1 MVPLPEV
8 ELSFVLAA
16 QRHLVPGLRPVFA
29 ERLASGLA
37 AHADP
42 GPGTVNTVLRMVWAD
57 LWVPLP
63 EPELRAPRWARDAPR
78 YEKVSRRAMAAEA
91 VEQA

>member
-42 GPGTVNTVLRMVWAD
+42 GPGTEPAPPQRTLTRAVT
-57 LWVPLP
+57 PLG
-63 EPELRAPRWARDAPR
+63 
-78 YEKVSRRAMAAEA
+78 V
-91 VEQA
+91 

>member
-1 MVPLPEV
+1 MVPLAEV

-29 ERLASGLA
+29 ERLATGLA

-42 GPGTVNTVLRMVWAD
+42 GPGTVNAVLRTVWSE

-63 EPELRAPRWARDAPR
+63 DLERPPRWERNPR
-78 YEKVSRRAMAAEA
+78 FDKVSKRDW
-91 VEQA
+91 

>member
-8 ELSFVLAA
+8 DLSFVLAA

-29 ERLASGLA
+29 ERLAIGLA

-42 GPGTVNTVLRMVWAD
+42 GPGTVNAVLRTVWSE
-57 LWVPLP
+57 LWIPLP
-63 EPELRAPRWARDAPR
+63 EPELRAPRWARDVPH
-78 YEKVSRRAMAAEA
+78 YEKASRRDW
-91 VEQA
+91 